1 MMANNKNSVEAH
13 YTRGGL
19 GEGMRSRPLSE
30 SDDDGSGGR
39 RSSASRG
46 VSGLTQ
52 GFPDG
57 KLDVYPGFPG
67 WDGRGLPGRL

>member
-1 MMANNKNSVEAH
+1 MMANDKNSVEAH

-57 KLDVYPGFPG
+57 KLDVYPDFL
-67 WDGRGLPGRL
+67 DGMGGAYPAA